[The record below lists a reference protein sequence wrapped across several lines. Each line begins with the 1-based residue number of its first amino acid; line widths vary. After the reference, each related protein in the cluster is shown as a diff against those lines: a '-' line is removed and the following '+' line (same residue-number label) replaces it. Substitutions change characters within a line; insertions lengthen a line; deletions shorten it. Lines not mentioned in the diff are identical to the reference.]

1 MGKPDHAE
9 REHATWSASASEGN
23 WACAG
28 RIALTKDLPEDTNP
42 AADWGTVCHEIS
54 EICLREGREAVE
66 FIGETRKGKKFE
78 FEVDDEMAETAQHY
92 VDYVRKRVIDAAPAK
107 INPATLLK
115 IEQKFSL
122 IDLDPPFDAG
132 GTADAVIWNPTALDL
147 EVIDL
152 KTGRGVVVEALG
164 NKQGR
169 TYALGAMLANPQ
181 WKARTITVTIVQSRA
196 PHKDGRIRSETFSTA
211 DLVEW
216 TSELMQAM
224 RSSRQALDEKSTM
237 PEAAWAA
244 KHLTAGHHCEKTFCK
259 AAGFCPAYQQKAL
272 DEAGVWLD
280 DLNQPRLA
288 NAPEAL
294 DPEALAQKLDM
305 LDMIEAWCNAVRRYA
320 HAQAES
326 GLAIPGYQLVE
337 KIGNRAWKPDVTP
350 GQIAALLKAAGKDPD
365 AAFQPPKPSSP
376 AQVEKAGGVKIKSA
390 IADLI
395 ERPVRGTNLVAADKT
410 SRPAVQSSAEKHLQP
425 LDADLFG

>member
-1 MGKPDHAE
+1 MSKPDHAA

-28 RIALTKDLPEDTNP
+28 RLALTMDLPEDTNP

-54 EICLREGREAVE
+54 ETCLREGREAVE
-66 FIGETRKGKKFE
+66 FSGEMRKGKKFE
-78 FEVDDEMAETAQHY
+78 FEVDDEMVETAQHY
-92 VDYVRKRVIDAAPAK
+92 VDYVRKRVVEAAPPK
-107 INPATLLK
+107 VNPASLLK

-122 IDLDPPFDAG
+122 ADLDPPFDAG
-132 GTADAVIWNPTALDL
+132 GTADAVIWNPTTLDL

-152 KTGRGVVVEALG
+152 KTGRGVVVEAKG

-181 WKARTITVTIVQSRA
+181 WKARTITVTIVQARA

-216 TSELMQAM
+216 TAELIAAM
-224 RSSRQALDEKSTM
+224 KRSRAALDEKTTM
-237 PEAAWAA
+237 PDAAWSA
-244 KHLTAGHHCEKTFCK
+244 KHLTAGQHCEKTFCK
-259 AAGFCPAYQQKAL
+259 AAGFCPAYERKAL

-280 DLNQPRLA
+280 DLDQPRMSNTPDSLST
-288 NAPEAL
+288 
-294 DPEALAQKLDM
+294 EALAQKLDM

-320 HAQAES
+320 HTQAES
-326 GLAIPGYQLVE
+326 GIQIPGYQLVE
-337 KIGNRAWKPDVTP
+337 KIGNRAWKADVTP
-350 GQIAALLKAAGKDPD
+350 EQVAQMLAAAGKDPD
-365 AAFQPPKPSSP
+365 AAYQPPKPSSP

-390 IADLI
+390 IADLV

-410 SRPAVQSSAEKHLQP
+410 TRPAVQSSAEKFLQP
-425 LDADLFG
+425 LDAGMFG